1 LIYVNTLPYYRY
13 KPEPVLESAI
23 MILYWDKSIIT
34 DKMIDFNKP
43 EIVFNNRDNET
54 AVPLT
59 NNVPKTEAEK
69 IKKY

>member
-1 LIYVNTLPYYRY
+1 
-13 KPEPVLESAI
+13 
-23 MILYWDKSIIT
+23 
-34 DKMIDFNKP
+34 MIDFNKP
-43 EIVFNNRDNET
+43 EIVFNNTDNKT